1 MASTLST
8 IPAERTTRQ
17 EWRGTDVTVAQV
29 QSRLS
34 LLRAQAARE
43 EALDQGNPHPRNSVM
58 DLVVIASDQRSAE
71 SAGETIEALAA
82 HHPCRAIIVLDVPG
96 GDTTIDATVTSLSH
110 QLMECENCLYEQVFL
125 RAQGAAAEHI
135 PSLVEALLI
144 SDVTTYLWWTGSPPF
159 KESRFTGALTIADV
173 LILDT
178 RLLER
183 PHEGFL
189 ELADIGRRHPGVS
202 VGDLQWARLRPW
214 REILA
219 QFFNPGN
226 RRAFLRGIASVEID
240 YVAQGPGN
248 RSAAVL
254 LAGWLSASLDWRLK
268 EAAAK
273 TGGAVIAHLEAP
285 GGHAVEVAIRPVART
300 GFAAGDILA
309 VRLKAV
315 RGVETCSMSAQ
326 RDVEHRDQVTT
337 EGTVAGVALPPRSL
351 AMPSLDDMS
360 LIHQLLIGARGDKVY
375 RHSLEAAAG
384 LKAALR

>member
-1 MASTLST
+1 MASTLSS

-96 GDTTIDATVTSLSH
+96 GDTTIDATVTSFSH
-110 QLMECENCLYEQVFL
+110 QLVECENCLYEQVFL
-125 RAQGAAAEHI
+125 RARGAAAEHI

-159 KESRFTGALTIADV
+159 KESRFIGALAIADV

-178 RLLER
+178 SLLER
-183 PHEGFL
+183 PYEGFL
-189 ELADIGRRHPGVS
+189 ELAEIGRRNPGVS

-219 QFFNPGN
+219 QFFNPRN

-254 LAGWLSASLDWRLK
+254 LAGWLSASLDWRLTQ
-268 EAAAK
+268 AAAK
-273 TGGAVIAHLEAP
+273 AGGAVIAHLEAP
-285 GGHAVEVAIRPVART
+285 GGHAVEIAIRPVERT
-300 GFAAGDILA
+300 GFASGDILA

-315 RGVETCSMSAQ
+315 RGVETCSMTAQ

-337 EGTVAGVALPPRSL
+337 EGKVASVALPRRSL

-375 RHSLEAAAG
+375 RRSLEAAAG